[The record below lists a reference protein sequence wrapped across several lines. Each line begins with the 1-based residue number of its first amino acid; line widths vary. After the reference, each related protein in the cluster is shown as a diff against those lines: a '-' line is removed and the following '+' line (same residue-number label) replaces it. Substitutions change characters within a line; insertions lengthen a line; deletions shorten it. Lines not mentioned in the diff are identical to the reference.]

1 MSFRKFL
8 VEFRAAWFL
17 AIEYRISV
25 FIWIIAIVLPL
36 IMLAAW
42 LSIAQNGSVGNFD
55 RGAFISY
62 YLAAV
67 IVRNMTGVWFIWE
80 MDRDIRLGELS
91 FRLLRPM
98 NPIIHYMALS
108 LSSKPLRVVL
118 LVPAT
123 ILVLL
128 YVPGVQLTENPALW
142 IIFMLSLAGSWAILF
157 LTQYIIGLFGFWITQ
172 SLSLNDVWFGA
183 YSLCS
188 GYLIP
193 LTLLPPPLRQAFE
206 VLPFQYT
213 MSFPINV
220 LRNQLTAGQA
230 FGRLLIQWVW
240 VLVFYSAYRF
250 VWLRGLKRYSAVGA

>member
-17 AIEYRISV
+17 AIEYRVSV

-80 MDRDIRLGELS
+80 MDRDIRFGELS

-108 LSSKPLRVVL
+108 LSPKPLRVVL

-123 ILVLL
+123 IIVLL
-128 YVPGVQLTENPALW
+128 YVPGVRLTASPALW

-172 SLSLNDVWFGA
+172 SLSLNDVWFGV

-193 LTLLPPPLRQAFE
+193 LSLFPPHLTQALE
-206 VLPFQYT
+206 VLPLQYT

-220 LRNQLTAGQA
+220 LTNQLTAGQA
-230 FGRLLIQWVW
+230 FGRLVIQWIW
-240 VLVFYSAYRF
+240 VLVYYGAYRF